1 MIALIRNWLIAVT
14 CAALIAA
21 VAQAAMPEGAI
32 KQVGK
37 LLCGMVILLAVVRPA
52 MGVQISDA
60 VGSLRQMQNQTRQ
73 QRTQLEES
81 SGAMLKSLI
90 ERESSAYISDKAAE
104 IEIHC
109 QVQVSCHPGQ
119 GGTWVPWT
127 VQITGDLNQIQRSA
141 LARIIQQ
148 ELDIPS
154 DRQQYVGGESGEVDV
169 AGHAGG
175 PE

>member
-1 MIALIRNWLIAVT
+1 MIGLVRNWLIAVT

-21 VAQAAMPEGAI
+21 VAQAAMPEGSI

-52 MGVQISDA
+52 MGVQISNA
-60 VGSLRQMQNQTRQ
+60 VCSLRQMQDLTQW
-73 QRTQLEES
+73 QRAQLQES
-81 SGAMLKSLI
+81 NGAMLKSLI
-90 ERESSAYISDKAAE
+90 ERECSAYISDKAAE
-104 IEIHC
+104 NEIRC
-109 QVQVSCHPGQ
+109 QVQVSSHPGE

-127 VQITGDLNQIQRSA
+127 VQITGDLTQIQRST